1 MGRRF
6 VIGDIH
12 GCFRTLRILIEQM
25 LRPSLKDQVFF
36 LGDYIDRG
44 PDSKALIDYIF
55 DLQSKSYRIIPLM
68 GNHEYMLNRALNSLE
83 YFNLWMINSGFTTL
97 KDFGIIVDSFHSPKS
112 LLQIPR
118 EYMKFFR
125 DLKLFEQTDGFFL
138 CHGCFEG
145 NREDPKGD
153 TDSMIWGRKNLEKAS
168 RIGDRILVHGHT
180 PNPVSEIRKQ
190 VEDPMSRVI
199 NLDAG
204 CVYRNNESLGHLVAL
219 ELDSRE
225 LFIVKNAD

>member
-12 GCFRTLRILIEQM
+12 GCFRTLRILVEQE
-25 LRPSLKDQVFF
+25 LRPSPEDHIFF

-44 PDSKALIDYIF
+44 PNSKAVIDYIF
-55 DLQSKSYRIIPLM
+55 SLHSTSGHVVPLM

-97 KDFGIIVDSFHSPKS
+97 KDFGVIPGSHYSTKS
-112 LLQIPR
+112 LLQIPQ
-118 EYMKFFR
+118 EYLKFFR
-125 DLKLFEQTDGFFL
+125 DLKMYAQTEGFFL

-145 NREDPKGD
+145 NRDEPKGN
-153 TDSMIWGRKNLEKAS
+153 TDSMIWGRKNLEQAP
-168 RIGDRILVHGHT
+168 RIGDRILIHGHT

-190 VEDPMSRVI
+190 IDDPISRVI

-204 CVYRNNESLGHLVAL
+204 CVYKENKSLGHLAAL
-219 ELDSRE
+219 DLDSME
-225 LFIVKNAD
+225 LFIVKNSD